1 MGTLTYLDANGVWQT
16 TDDTPDGVQLDD
28 NVIVTRYIADQ
39 AVTTPK
45 LADLSVT
52 NGKIVSVDASKI
64 TNLNSTIIDS
74 GGISWDMLGPD
85 VGSAIESKSSL
96 IYQDTEP
103 AGTNFEI
110 GDVWFD
116 TNDGNRMH
124 TWNGTSWVTFQET
137 TMDEALGLIDNKNS
151 VFMQETAPTGGVAGD
166 TWFNSAEGNRPYVY
180 NGSTWVDA
188 QDAMLGQLNDDM
200 AGLASAI
207 NDKNKIYYT
216 TGKPAAG
223 IDGDMWIDTNDNYKI
238 YVYSNG
244 DYRVA
249 PFGLGALDAAL
260 QNQINTSSTNAATAL
275 DLLADIS
282 ADNKV
287 TPDEKQLLKKE
298 WDVITSELSKL
309 SAQADKYFL
318 NTQKTAYVDAFNA
331 LQTFLNVTNTV
342 FVDLSTTS
350 TITSGA
356 TMRTLFKNYYDARTD
371 LLNAIYDRVN
381 ETAASAVTR
390 LDEMSSDSKLSP
402 VEKQQ
407 IKLEWDVIV
416 SEKPV
421 LNTQASTY
429 GTSTENTAYN
439 TKYSAL
445 STYVTPLLANLTVTS
460 DVDGPTLRL
469 RFKEY
474 YDSRTV
480 LLNAIYAKVQ
490 AAAQAAADAA
500 AEANTAAQNA
510 MTSANGKNRIFY
522 QDAQPSGGTYIAGD
536 TWFDTNDGNKIY
548 LFDGSVW
555 ELAVDPTTAQPA
567 AGSSN
572 KVYYS
577 SNAPSAPT
585 GGFQAGDL
593 WFDSDDNYKIYVW
606 NGSTWQLAQDA
617 HAAQQTANSVQLAL
631 NGKNK
636 INYSTSQ
643 PSTATALTGDLWF
656 DTDDSYKL
664 YTFNG
669 TSWQL
674 TQDSATASTNA
685 TTALNAANSAVT
697 NYVIEYASNSSE
709 TVAPSS
715 GWSTAA
721 PTRTA
726 GTFIWSRTKI
736 TYGSGSTTTTNPVLV
751 TGNTGATGPEGPRG
765 LQGLQGPAG
774 DQGIQGPAGTSSYT
788 HIAYATNSTG
798 TTGFSTSD
806 PTNKTY
812 IGMYVDSNP
821 TDSENPS
828 SYAWTLIKGA
838 DGAQGIQGPPGDD
851 GLTPYLHI
859 AYATNA
865 TGTTGFSTTDS
876 VNKTYIGQ
884 YVDNTPADST
894 NPALYSWTLIKGA
907 DGTNA
912 KLVSVVADTQVL
924 TSPATGGATTP
935 ATTTVTG
942 TAQNTTITA
951 WTYSVNGA
959 AFSATVPAG
968 VSRTGNVV
976 TITGQTMTAKTI
988 AVKMADASGVS
999 DTVTVAKVFDG
1010 ATGATG
1016 STGPTG
1022 PSGADAY
1029 TVILSNESH
1038 TFPGS
1043 TSAALAGSTTST
1055 VIAYKGSTASVATV
1069 GTITG
1074 QVTGLTTA
1082 VTNNGTT
1089 APLITI
1095 TVTTGLVTKNGTLTV
1110 PITVDGKSFTKTIS
1124 WSVAYTGATGSTG
1137 AQGRGISS
1145 TAITYQAGT
1154 SGTTAPTGTWTTA
1167 IPSVPADQYLWT
1179 KVVISYTDS
1188 TDSTSYSVGKMGA
1201 QGPQGSTGAD
1211 GIGVQSTSVTY
1222 QASSSGTTAP
1232 TGTWSS
1238 TIPSVSPSQYLWTRT
1253 VITYTDESTSTAY
1266 SVGMMG
1272 AQGPQGAKGDTGAT
1286 GATGAQGP
1294 QGPAGTSIS
1303 GVTEYY
1309 LATSASSGV
1318 TTATAGWTTTMQSM
1332 TSTNKYLWNYEV
1344 INFSDG
1350 GSSPTVPVIIGTY
1363 GDTGATGPTGRSLT
1377 AVTEYYLA
1385 SASSTGV
1392 TRATSGWTTTVQA
1405 TDTTKRYLW
1414 NYEKMD
1420 WSSGTTPTYVEP
1432 IIIGVHGATGPTGVG
1447 VSSVT
1452 PYFLQQVSATAP
1464 AAPTTNPPSASWTT
1478 TEPGYVANT
1487 NLFRSD
1493 RVIYSDNTFAYTAPT
1508 LVSAYT
1514 AAQQAMDA
1522 ANAKARIYYQTAQP
1536 TGGTYN
1542 TGDLWIDTDDNQKLY
1557 TYNGST
1563 WQVSQDSAG
1572 ALTAAQSKSKIVHS
1586 TSTASGTTG
1595 YIAGDLWIQYDG
1607 SNRII
1612 GMWRYTGS
1620 AWQSEP
1626 INGTAI
1632 ADATIGTAK
1641 IIDANITTAKIAD
1654 LAVTNAKIND
1664 LAAGKINAGFLDA
1677 ARIQVG
1683 SLNGDKITANTLT
1696 ASQMATG
1703 TITAASGIIA
1713 DAAITT
1719 AKIADLAVTNAKIG
1733 SLDAG
1738 KITTGYLDA
1747 ARINANTITSSKIFV
1762 GDMTNLAADGN
1773 FTDTTKANW
1782 TGGGA
1787 IVTSTTEP
1795 NKLTVVT
1802 AATGNNDVANNNRF
1816 QVTPGERI
1824 YGEFE
1829 VFGLATNVGG
1839 GAPNMHLVVTTN
1851 SGSSTWPQFAS
1862 TTRAAASGA
1871 WVKVSGVAVIPANA
1885 RTARVELAVGFAS
1898 DAVGNTYYFRNVI
1911 ARRMTSGELLVDG
1924 SVTANKIVAG
1934 EVNTTHLATNSVT
1947 ADKILAGAVT
1957 TTKLDALA
1965 VTAEKIAAGAIIAD
1979 KILSGAVIA
1988 DKIASNAVIADKIA
2002 SNAITTDKIAANQVT
2017 LAKLAS
2023 DVGQGLDISS
2033 NTSITSR
2040 VTTAAANNM
2049 ISSAIDNIDVG
2060 GKNIVVDSGYMFGLT
2075 GYGLTGTNYTLSMG
2089 EVYSENPSLQAVGA
2103 AAGSLTQNFTHLLY
2117 ETGTVGRNMVL
2128 SFFVKGSVAA
2138 TGSARLTGMT
2148 SSAGTMT
2155 FPITTSWTR
2164 VVLDM
2169 GSVTAAGSIDATY
2182 VAMWASAAGTFLV
2195 NSIKLEYG
2203 NKETEWSIAPQDIE
2217 SQIYGLSGRIA
2228 SAEQVITSDS
2238 IVNRVRDASW
2248 YQADL
2253 SGKASTGDVA
2263 AINTLLMTQYS
2274 TIEQT
2279 SEAIS
2284 LEFGQLD
2291 GRLSDVETTASKVN
2305 SSFTF
2310 GASGLLI
2317 AKGDSP
2323 FKVEITNTALNFL
2336 QGTTPIAWVNG
2347 NSMYITDAT
2356 ITNSLKIGS
2365 HSVSS
2370 QNGITTFRP
2379 A

>member
-16 TDDTPDGVQLDD
+16 TDDTPGGVQLDD

-85 VGSAIESKSSL
+85 VGSVIESKSSL

-103 AGTNFEI
+103 AGTNFEV

-124 TWNGTSWVTFQET
+124 TWDGTSWETFQET

-151 VFMQETAPTGGVAGD
+151 VFMQATAPAGGVAGD

-188 QDAMLGQLNDDM
+188 QDAMLGQLNDDIT
-200 AGLASAI
+200 GLTSAI
-207 NDKNKIYYT
+207 NGKNKIYYT
-216 TGKPAAG
+216 TEKPVAG

-309 SAQADKYFL
+309 SVQADKYSL

-356 TMRTLFKNYYDARTD
+356 TMRTMFKNYYDARTD
-371 LLNAIYDRVN
+371 LLNAIYDKVN
-381 ETAASAVTR
+381 ATAASAVTR

-416 SEKPV
+416 SEKPI

-429 GTSTENTAYN
+429 GTSTENAAYN

-445 STYVTPLLANLTVTS
+445 SSYVTPLLADLTVTS

-490 AAAQAAADAA
+490 AAADAAADAA

-522 QDAQPSGGTYIAGD
+522 QDAQPSGGTYIVGD

-555 ELAVDPTTAQPA
+555 ELAVDPANAQPA
-567 AGSSN
+567 PGSSN

-617 HAAQQTANSVQLAL
+617 YAAQQTANSVQLAL

-636 INYSTSQ
+636 VNYSTSQ

-674 TQDSATASTNA
+674 TQDSATASANA
-685 TTALNAANSAVT
+685 TTALNAANT
-697 NYVIEYASNSSE
+697 
-709 TVAPSS
+709 
-715 GWSTAA
+715 
-721 PTRTA
+721 
-726 GTFIWSRTKI
+726 
-736 TYGSGSTTTTNPVLV
+736 
-751 TGNTGATGPEGPRG
+751 
-765 LQGLQGPAG
+765 
-774 DQGIQGPAGTSSYT
+774 
-788 HIAYATNSTG
+788 
-798 TTGFSTSD
+798 
-806 PTNKTY
+806 
-812 IGMYVDSNP
+812 
-821 TDSENPS
+821 
-828 SYAWTLIKGA
+828 
-838 DGAQGIQGPPGDD
+838 
-851 GLTPYLHI
+851 
-859 AYATNA
+859 
-865 TGTTGFSTTDS
+865 
-876 VNKTYIGQ
+876 
-884 YVDNTPADST
+884 
-894 NPALYSWTLIKGA
+894 
-907 DGTNA
+907 
-912 KLVSVVADTQVL
+912 
-924 TSPATGGATTP
+924 
-935 ATTTVTG
+935 
-942 TAQNTTITA
+942 
-951 WTYSVNGA
+951 
-959 AFSATVPAG
+959 
-968 VSRTGNVV
+968 
-976 TITGQTMTAKTI
+976 
-988 AVKMADASGVS
+988 
-999 DTVTVAKVFDG
+999 
-1010 ATGATG
+1010 
-1016 STGPTG
+1016 
-1022 PSGADAY
+1022 
-1029 TVILSNESH
+1029 
-1038 TFPGS
+1038 
-1043 TSAALAGSTTST
+1043 
-1055 VIAYKGSTASVATV
+1055 
-1069 GTITG
+1069 
-1074 QVTGLTTA
+1074 
-1082 VTNNGTT
+1082 
-1089 APLITI
+1089 
-1095 TVTTGLVTKNGTLTV
+1095 
-1110 PITVDGKSFTKTIS
+1110 
-1124 WSVAYTGATGSTG
+1124 
-1137 AQGRGISS
+1137 
-1145 TAITYQAGT
+1145 
-1154 SGTTAPTGTWTTA
+1154 
-1167 IPSVPADQYLWT
+1167 
-1179 KVVISYTDS
+1179 
-1188 TDSTSYSVGKMGA
+1188 
-1201 QGPQGSTGAD
+1201 
-1211 GIGVQSTSVTY
+1211 
-1222 QASSSGTTAP
+1222 
-1232 TGTWSS
+1232 
-1238 TIPSVSPSQYLWTRT
+1238 
-1253 VITYTDESTSTAY
+1253 
-1266 SVGMMG
+1266 
-1272 AQGPQGAKGDTGAT
+1272 
-1286 GATGAQGP
+1286 
-1294 QGPAGTSIS
+1294 
-1303 GVTEYY
+1303 
-1309 LATSASSGV
+1309 
-1318 TTATAGWTTTMQSM
+1318 
-1332 TSTNKYLWNYEV
+1332 
-1344 INFSDG
+1344 
-1350 GSSPTVPVIIGTY
+1350 
-1363 GDTGATGPTGRSLT
+1363 
-1377 AVTEYYLA
+1377 
-1385 SASSTGV
+1385 
-1392 TRATSGWTTTVQA
+1392 
-1405 TDTTKRYLW
+1405 
-1414 NYEKMD
+1414 
-1420 WSSGTTPTYVEP
+1420 
-1432 IIIGVHGATGPTGVG
+1432 
-1447 VSSVT
+1447 
-1452 PYFLQQVSATAP
+1452 
-1464 AAPTTNPPSASWTT
+1464 
-1478 TEPGYVANT
+1478 
-1487 NLFRSD
+1487 
-1493 RVIYSDNTFAYTAPT
+1493 
-1508 LVSAYT
+1508 
-1514 AAQQAMDA
+1514 
-1522 ANAKARIYYQTAQP
+1522 KARIYYQTAQP

-1586 TSTASGTTG
+1586 TNAASGTTG

-1683 SLNGDKITANTLT
+1683 SLNGDKITTNTLT

-1738 KITTGYLDA
+1738 KITTGLLDA
-1747 ARINANTITSSKIFV
+1747 ARIQARTITADKLVVSGANLVADEF
-1762 GDMTNLAADGN
+1762 MTVPEAW
-1773 FTDTTKANW
+1773 TTSAVVTYSNAGGYK
-1782 TGGGA
+1782 TGAG
-1787 IVTSTTEP
+1787 S
-1795 NKLTVVT
+1795 LTV
-1802 AATGNNDVANNNRF
+1802 AAGTTQRGAY
-1816 QVTPGERI
+1816 TPVSAQWLI
-1824 YGEFE
+1824 P
-1829 VFGLATNVGG
+1829 VVGG
-1839 GAPNMHLVVTTN
+1839 QTYRL
-1851 SGSSTWPQFAS
+1851 
-1862 TTRAAASGA
+1862 GA
-1871 WVKVSGVAVIPANA
+1871 WVRTTGSAATNAISLYAKAYAPSMAQTGVTSPTSIRNSAPISASTWTFISGHVVVP
-1885 RTARVELAVGFAS
+1885 S
-1898 DAVGNTYYFRNVI
+1898 DAAYISLGTYAEAAYTGAVTYSNPVVNL
-1911 ARRMTSGELLVDG
+1911 ATSGELLVDG
-1924 SVTANKIVAG
+1924 SVTADKVVAG
-1934 EVNTTHLATNSVT
+1934 EINTTHLATNSVT

-2002 SNAITTDKIAANQVT
+2002 SSAITTDKIAANQVT

-2040 VTTAAANNM
+2040 VTTTAANNM

-2075 GYGLTGTNYTLSMG
+2075 GYGRTGTNYTLSMG

-2169 GSVTAAGSIDATY
+2169 GSITAAGSIDAAY
-2182 VAMWASAAGTFLV
+2182 LAMWASAAGTFLV

-2217 SQIYGLSGRIA
+2217 SQISGLSGRIA

-2253 SGKASTGDVA
+2253 GGKASTGDVA
-2263 AINTLLMTQYS
+2263 AINTLLTTQYS

-2291 GRLSDVETTASKVN
+2291 GRLSDVETTASNVN

-2310 GASGLLI
+2310 GANGLLI
-2317 AKGDSP
+2317 AKSDSA

-2347 NSMYITDAT
+2347 NSMFITDAT
-2356 ITNSLKIGS
+2356 ITNSLKIGA
-2365 HSVSS
+2365 HTVSS
-2370 QNGITTFRP
+2370 ENGITTFRL

>member
-85 VGSAIESKSSL
+85 VGSVIESKSSL

-116 TNDGNRMH
+116 TNDGNRMY

-151 VFMQETAPTGGVAGD
+151 VYMQATAPTGGVAGD

-188 QDAMLGQLNDDM
+188 QDAMLGQLNDDIT
-200 AGLASAI
+200 GLTSAI

-260 QNQINTSSTNAATAL
+260 QNQINTSSSNAATAL

-309 SAQADKYFL
+309 SVQADKYFL

-356 TMRTLFKNYYDARTD
+356 TMRTMFKNYYDARTD

-429 GTSTENTAYN
+429 GTSAENTAYN

-445 STYVTPLLANLTVTS
+445 SSYVTPLLANLTVTS

-674 TQDSATASTNA
+674 TQDSATASANA
-685 TTALNAANSAVT
+685 TTALN
-697 NYVIEYASNSSE
+697 
-709 TVAPSS
+709 
-715 GWSTAA
+715 
-721 PTRTA
+721 
-726 GTFIWSRTKI
+726 
-736 TYGSGSTTTTNPVLV
+736 
-751 TGNTGATGPEGPRG
+751 
-765 LQGLQGPAG
+765 
-774 DQGIQGPAGTSSYT
+774 
-788 HIAYATNSTG
+788 
-798 TTGFSTSD
+798 
-806 PTNKTY
+806 
-812 IGMYVDSNP
+812 
-821 TDSENPS
+821 
-828 SYAWTLIKGA
+828 
-838 DGAQGIQGPPGDD
+838 
-851 GLTPYLHI
+851 
-859 AYATNA
+859 
-865 TGTTGFSTTDS
+865 
-876 VNKTYIGQ
+876 
-884 YVDNTPADST
+884 
-894 NPALYSWTLIKGA
+894 
-907 DGTNA
+907 
-912 KLVSVVADTQVL
+912 
-924 TSPATGGATTP
+924 
-935 ATTTVTG
+935 
-942 TAQNTTITA
+942 
-951 WTYSVNGA
+951 
-959 AFSATVPAG
+959 
-968 VSRTGNVV
+968 
-976 TITGQTMTAKTI
+976 
-988 AVKMADASGVS
+988 
-999 DTVTVAKVFDG
+999 
-1010 ATGATG
+1010 
-1016 STGPTG
+1016 
-1022 PSGADAY
+1022 
-1029 TVILSNESH
+1029 
-1038 TFPGS
+1038 
-1043 TSAALAGSTTST
+1043 
-1055 VIAYKGSTASVATV
+1055 
-1069 GTITG
+1069 
-1074 QVTGLTTA
+1074 
-1082 VTNNGTT
+1082 
-1089 APLITI
+1089 
-1095 TVTTGLVTKNGTLTV
+1095 
-1110 PITVDGKSFTKTIS
+1110 
-1124 WSVAYTGATGSTG
+1124 
-1137 AQGRGISS
+1137 
-1145 TAITYQAGT
+1145 
-1154 SGTTAPTGTWTTA
+1154 
-1167 IPSVPADQYLWT
+1167 
-1179 KVVISYTDS
+1179 
-1188 TDSTSYSVGKMGA
+1188 
-1201 QGPQGSTGAD
+1201 
-1211 GIGVQSTSVTY
+1211 
-1222 QASSSGTTAP
+1222 
-1232 TGTWSS
+1232 
-1238 TIPSVSPSQYLWTRT
+1238 
-1253 VITYTDESTSTAY
+1253 
-1266 SVGMMG
+1266 
-1272 AQGPQGAKGDTGAT
+1272 
-1286 GATGAQGP
+1286 
-1294 QGPAGTSIS
+1294 
-1303 GVTEYY
+1303 
-1309 LATSASSGV
+1309 
-1318 TTATAGWTTTMQSM
+1318 
-1332 TSTNKYLWNYEV
+1332 
-1344 INFSDG
+1344 
-1350 GSSPTVPVIIGTY
+1350 
-1363 GDTGATGPTGRSLT
+1363 
-1377 AVTEYYLA
+1377 
-1385 SASSTGV
+1385 
-1392 TRATSGWTTTVQA
+1392 
-1405 TDTTKRYLW
+1405 
-1414 NYEKMD
+1414 
-1420 WSSGTTPTYVEP
+1420 
-1432 IIIGVHGATGPTGVG
+1432 
-1447 VSSVT
+1447 
-1452 PYFLQQVSATAP
+1452 
-1464 AAPTTNPPSASWTT
+1464 
-1478 TEPGYVANT
+1478 
-1487 NLFRSD
+1487 
-1493 RVIYSDNTFAYTAPT
+1493 
-1508 LVSAYT
+1508 
-1514 AAQQAMDA
+1514 A

-1626 INGTAI
+1626 INGTVI

-1795 NKLTVVT
+1795 NKLTIVT
-1802 AATGNNDVANNNRF
+1802 AASGNNDVANNNRF

-1839 GAPNMHLVVTTN
+1839 GSPNMHLVVTTN

-1862 TTRAAASGA
+1862 TTRAAVSGA

-1885 RTARVELAVGFAS
+1885 RSARVELAVGFAS

-1924 SVTANKIVAG
+1924 SVTANKVLAG
-1934 EVNTTHLATNSVT
+1934 EINTTHLATNSVT

-2040 VTTAAANNM
+2040 VTTTAANNM
-2049 ISSAIDNIDVG
+2049 ISSAIDNIDIG
-2060 GKNIVVDSGYMFGLT
+2060 GKNIVVDSGYMFGLV

-2128 SFFVKGSVAA
+2128 SLFVKGSVAA

-2169 GSVTAAGSIDATY
+2169 GSITAAGSIDATY
-2182 VAMWASAAGTFLV
+2182 LAMWASAAGTFLV

-2217 SQIYGLSGRIA
+2217 SQISGLSGRIA

-2253 SGKASTGDVA
+2253 GGKASTGDVA
-2263 AINTLLMTQYS
+2263 AINTLLTTQYS

-2279 SEAIS
+2279 SSAIN
-2284 LEFGQLD
+2284 LQFGQLD
-2291 GRLSDVETTASKVN
+2291 GRLSDVETTASNVN

-2310 GASGLLI
+2310 GAGGLLI
-2317 AKGDSP
+2317 AKSDSA

-2347 NSMYITDAT
+2347 NSMFITDAT
-2356 ITNSLKIGS
+2356 ITNSLKIGA
-2365 HSVSS
+2365 HAVSS